1 MFRDE
6 VNRMLE
12 AQVVRTGTRKW
23 ASPVVVVPKNDA
35 SPRFCVGYRRLSAV
49 TKKDSYPIPRM
60 EDCIDSLE
68 DARIFPTLDCYAW
81 YWQIPMAPDDID
93 KTAFTCHMGTHE
105 NLKMAFGLT
114 NAPATFQRAL
124 DIIQSRM
131 TWQTCLV
138 YLDDFIVFSDIPK
151 NRVKA
156 LYEAL
161 NRLGR
166 AGVTLKAKKCQFF
179 QTSVEHVGHIISPG
193 EMRVHNKNLE
203 ALTKVG
209 HPRTKTQLRSCLGM
223 CNVYRRFVVN
233 YA

>member
-1 MFRDE
+1 
-6 VNRMLE
+6 MLC
-12 AQVVRTGTRKW
+12 
-23 ASPVVVVPKNDA
+23 
-35 SPRFCVGYRRLSAV
+35 PRAGRSG
-49 TKKDSYPIPRM
+49 
-60 EDCIDSLE
+60 CIH
-68 DARIFPTLDCYAW
+68 ARIFPTLW
-81 YWQIPMAPDDID
+81 TQIKSPLRPGDDHLEHRMITLRTE
-93 KTAFTCHMGTHE
+93 KTAFTCHVGTYE
-105 NLKMAFGLT
+105 QLKMAFGLT
-114 NAPATFQRAL
+114 NAPAIFQRAL